1 MTAAIVHIPHKHA
14 ADQSN
19 IEATKVRA
27 DLLER
32 AATSYDRPRHTY
44 LEPVDPSAVQQLDNS
59 RLSLRLRLR
68 RQTPQ
73 FPPITWNVFDATVSH
88 QQRTNNDTEAWNHAF
103 AGQVGHSHPSLY
115 RLIDNLRKDNA
126 LVVVALEAESRGQ
139 PPRKRV
145 RRATRDLQE
154 RLFNLCVARRD
165 AQKSVPEFLR
175 GVGHA
180 IRFV

>member
-1 MTAAIVHIPHKHA
+1 MFSGIGYLRDNVPDGLEELLVYFDSTYISGTCRSIRCTTTGQ
-14 ADQSN
+14 QS
-19 IEATKVRA
+19 
-27 DLLER
+27 
-32 AATSYDRPRHTY
+32 
-44 LEPVDPSAVQQLDNS
+44 
-59 RLSLRLRLR
+59 SLRLRLR

-145 RRATRDLQE
+145 RWATRDLQE

-165 AQKSVPEFLR
+165 GQKSVPEFLG

>member
-1 MTAAIVHIPHKHA
+1 MFSGIGYLRDNVPDGLEELLVYFDSTYISGTCRSIRCTTTGQ
-14 ADQSN
+14 QS
-19 IEATKVRA
+19 
-27 DLLER
+27 
-32 AATSYDRPRHTY
+32 
-44 LEPVDPSAVQQLDNS
+44 
-59 RLSLRLRLR
+59 SLRLRLR

-103 AGQVGHSHPSLY
+103 ARQVGHSHPSLY

-165 AQKSVPEFLR
+165 GQKSVPELLR